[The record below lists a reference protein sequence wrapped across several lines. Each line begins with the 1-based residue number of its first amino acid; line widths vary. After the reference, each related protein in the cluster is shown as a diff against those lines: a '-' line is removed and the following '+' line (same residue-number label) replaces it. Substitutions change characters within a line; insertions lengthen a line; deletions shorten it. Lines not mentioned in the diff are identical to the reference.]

1 MLIFQ
6 IQNSDSAEEKSQCPW
21 ILSSFNAETEL
32 AYPDSLDKND
42 SVQHSI
48 TDHSSSHRFQTANT
62 FLWETGN
69 QKFQNEFYDSIDSNT
84 ASGLY
89 HPNGEEL
96 AECDSLE
103 RHLSDVS
110 DKK

>member
-1 MLIFQ
+1 MFLQ
-6 IQNSDSAEEKSQCPW
+6 IRNSDSAEEKSQYPW
-21 ILSSFNAETEL
+21 ILSSFNGEPEL

-42 SVQHSI
+42 SIQQSL
-48 TDHSSSHRFQTANT
+48 TENSRFQTANT
-62 FLWETGN
+62 FLWELSN
-69 QKFQNEFYDSIDSNT
+69 QKFQNEYYDSIDSNL
-84 ASGLY
+84 ASSLY

-103 RHLSDVS
+103 RQLSDFS